1 MANTHKFF
9 KLFNILDSLSID
21 ILKNAFK
28 SGSNQIYVDKLLFPI
43 IEIIDSINNSEA
55 SISEI
60 FYQRMVNE
68 SRLFDPNKI
77 KKNRELLEFIIKKI
91 EDITMLSKN
100 KKIKIMVIKF
110 FEKLLHHWSNY
121 TIDPDSS
128 LVGLVPTDKLMSK
141 CLLETEWYLNQS
153 NSNNSNN
160 NSNSN
165 NNNNNNYDCNNSL
178 SNSSSGINNSS
189 SNSNNSN
196 NNSSG
201 SSSNNKEY
209 NNFYQGFKDNDKEE
223 FVKKIIQLS
232 SIENS
237 NELMITIRYLA
248 SLYRGVLERV
258 KKGDLIIVTFSTILK
273 QPINSTNNIEISLAN
288 PSNILL
294 SKPPKTTLSQTQAK
308 GYFSK
313 TKIIPNRISSS
324 SKPIK
329 IITLEEYC
337 RLNIKPIEQFE
348 QDKEINNNKN
358 NNKNNDSDDSDDS
371 DDGSDDN
378 DDGSCIDKNKKEKFK
393 SPDSSL
399 KVLNVKH
406 NVFNRRGQF
415 ARYSGETVGDYLI
428 CYFSPEE
435 TEGVAVSLENI
446 LILGRET
453 IDSIKSC
460 YANPNDKKILTDIHQ
475 PTNDFGYLIG
485 QKVKDYTVKHL
496 KQNEDIDMNFIKT
509 EYKKYNNNKYNPNRN
524 HYNNNNNNNNNNN
537 LDEDD
542 QSTNCL
548 KSLTKVKKMSD
559 TVNIIL
565 NNYRQNQ
572 QATEY
577 SSELAEVPLVY
588 KNLEREIKKEVE
600 IFEKSTNI
608 RNFFIPYYGET
619 LYNFNRNT
627 PLKKATRKIQQIKY
641 EIDLLFDKLNQEKL
655 QYLDGSRKADMSDWW
670 LNLRDSRC
678 NEFLDKLGYK
688 LNALPDN
695 YIEQQ
700 PSNIQDIIKNLKII
714 KTILNSTSSGGGGGG
729 GGEIDSKVVSKYS
742 PLPLIKELTKEI
754 YPRIHQFKNNCHL
767 IICDEFKLTCYPG
780 NESMKL
786 FLNTLKYENKIS
798 KEVYDQYELLL
809 LDLDYLT
816 EMEQSENT
824 NKSFHIVP
832 ISGLVIGFFSI
843 LVNELKTA
851 IEQWSTPNDFI
862 HLPNSIS
869 TTNLISGLNLNSV
882 ANSNIPIPPP
892 LPPPPPP
899 PPPHIP
905 LSPNSA
911 SSSSNNSSGSFWST
925 SIKKPI
931 SIPSIFMN
939 NRQLNSNNNNNNNN
953 NSNNL
958 SGQLNYNM
966 NYSANTIGRAMTKDE
981 KSILIKSIL
990 SEDSSF
996 VEEVITSLKYESESE
1011 FQKVWL
1017 NEPDGVTGWA
1027 PIHFACFIG
1036 NSDIINQLLD
1046 QPGIDINIKSK
1057 QRGSA
1062 LHFIVKHQYTE
1073 KRKNVINKMIN
1084 KGIDIN
1090 NSTKISGETPLHS
1103 CSLRGNFE
1111 WLQFLLEKGANVN
1124 AVTLNNETSL
1134 HYAITVN
1141 RIDIVDF
1148 LIKYG
1153 AKIDIKSKKRGTPI
1167 QLAANLNL
1175 PRIVELLEYHASMK
1189 SK

>member
-43 IEIIDSINNSEA
+43 IEIIDGINNSET
-55 SISEI
+55 SIAEI

-110 FEKLLHHWSNY
+110 FEKLIQHWSNY

-128 LVGLVPTDKLMSK
+128 LVGLVPNDKLMSK

-153 NSNNSNN
+153 NSSSNN
-160 NSNSN
+160 NNINSSSSGYDCNNSLNTSNNNINSSNSGNSSNSN
-165 NNNNNNYDCNNSL
+165 NNNS
-178 SNSSSGINNSS
+178 
-189 SNSNNSN
+189 
-196 NNSSG
+196 
-201 SSSNNKEY
+201 
-209 NNFYQGFKDNDKEE
+209 NFYQEYGFKDNNKEE

-258 KKGDLIIVTFSTILK
+258 KKGDLVIVTFSTILK

-288 PSNILL
+288 TSNILL
-294 SKPPKTTLSQTQAK
+294 SKPPKTTLSPTQAK

-337 RLNIKPIEQFE
+337 RLYIKPIEEFE
-348 QDKEINNNKN
+348 TDKEINNNINN
-358 NNKNNDSDDSDDS
+358 NNKSNNNNNNNNLND
-371 DDGSDDN
+371 DDN
-378 DDGSCIDKNKKEKFK
+378 DDNENCKDKKNKEKLK

-399 KVLNVKH
+399 EILHVKH

-415 ARYSGETVGDYLI
+415 ARFSGETVGDYLI

-496 KQNEDIDMNFIKT
+496 RQNEEIDMNFIKT
-509 EYKKYNNNKYNPNRN
+509 EYIKYNNNKNNRYNA
-524 HYNNNNNNNNNNN
+524 NNKNNC
-537 LDEDD
+537 ED

-548 KSLTKVKKMSD
+548 KSLTKVKKMAD

-577 SSELAEVPLVY
+577 SPDLAEVPLVY
-588 KNLEREIKKEVE
+588 KNLEREIKKEIE
-600 IFEKSTNI
+600 IFEKSTDI

-655 QYLDGSRKADMSDWW
+655 QYLDGTRKADMSDWW

-700 PSNIQDIIKNLKII
+700 PSNIQDIINNLKII
-714 KTILNSTSSGGGGGG
+714 KTILNIT
-729 GGEIDSKVVSKYS
+729 DSNVVSKYS
-742 PLPLIKELTKEI
+742 PFPLIKELTKEI
-754 YPRIHQFKNNCHL
+754 YPRIYQFKNNCHL
-767 IICDEFKLTCYPG
+767 IICDEFNLTCYPG

-786 FLNTLKYENKIS
+786 FLNTLKDENKIS
-798 KEVYDQYELLL
+798 KEIYDQYELLL

-816 EMEQSENT
+816 EMEQSEDT

-832 ISGLVIGFFSI
+832 IAGLVIGFFSI
-843 LVNELKTA
+843 LANELKTA
-851 IEQWSTPNDFI
+851 VEQWSTPNDFN

-869 TTNLISGLNLNSV
+869 TTNLMSGLNLNSV
-882 ANSNIPIPPP
+882 ANSNIPT
-892 LPPPPPP
+892 PPPPPP
-899 PPPHIP
+899 PPPTSHLQP
-905 LSPNSA
+905 SSLSSIFNNNNNNN
-911 SSSSNNSSGSFWST
+911 SSSSSSFWST
-925 SIKKPI
+925 TIKKPI
-931 SIPSIFMN
+931 SIPSIFLN
-939 NRQLNSNNNNNNNN
+939 KQLNVNM
-953 NSNNL
+953 NNL
-958 SGQLNYNM
+958 SSQLNYNM
-966 NYSANTIGRAMTKDE
+966 NYSASTIGRVTTKDE

-996 VEEVITSLKYESESE
+996 VEEVISSLKYESESE

-1017 NEPDGVTGWA
+1017 NEPDAVTGWA

-1153 AKIDIKSKKRGTPI
+1153 ARIDIKSKKRGTPM
-1167 QLAANLNL
+1167 QLAGNLNL